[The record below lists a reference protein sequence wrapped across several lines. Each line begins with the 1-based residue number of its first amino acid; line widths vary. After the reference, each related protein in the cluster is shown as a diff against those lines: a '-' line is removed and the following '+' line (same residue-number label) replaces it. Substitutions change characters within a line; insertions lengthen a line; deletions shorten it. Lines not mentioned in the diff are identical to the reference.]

1 MNGAAP
7 ELIPDA
13 FRPTSVAMNAEKV
26 AREHLPAT
34 LDQSWAL
41 FLDVDGTLL
50 DIAEEP
56 QGVAVPA
63 HLRPDLAHL
72 SATLGGALALISGR
86 TVGELD
92 RLFAPLVLP
101 AAGQHGAEIRVDPTA
116 AIHAAPTDPVLPK
129 LVHRVR
135 AIAAIWPNV
144 EVEEKGAA
152 IAVHFRRAPEAEG
165 YLNRALGALVDTV
178 GGAVELLQG
187 KMVRE
192 LRDHRHTKGTA
203 VGIFLASPPFI
214 GRRPI
219 FIGDDVTDEDGFRA
233 VEAAG
238 GLAMAVGYHP
248 MMRRSPAFADAASVR
263 AWLTTMARKPT
274 TRRGE

>member
-1 MNGAAP
+1 MN
-7 ELIPDA
+7 
-13 FRPTSVAMNAEKV
+13 VNAV
-26 AREHLPAT
+26 ARERLPAA
-34 LDQSWAL
+34 LDASWAL

-56 QGVAVPA
+56 HAVAVPP
-63 HLRPDLAHL
+63 HLRPDLARL
-72 SATLGGALALISGR
+72 SMVLGGAVALVSGR
-86 TVGELD
+86 TVEELD

-101 AAGQHGAEIRVDPTA
+101 AAGQHGAEIRLSPSA
-116 AIHAAPTDPVLPK
+116 AIHEAPTDPVLPK
-129 LVHRVR
+129 LIPQVR
-135 AIAAIWPNV
+135 AIAAEWPNV

-152 IAVHFRRAPEAEG
+152 IAVHFRRAPEAEH
-165 YLNRALGALVDTV
+165 YLTGRLLELVEAA

-219 FIGDDVTDEDGFRA
+219 FVGDDVTDEDGFRA

-238 GLAMAVGYHP
+238 GIAMAVGFHP
-248 MMRRSPAFADAASVR
+248 KIGRAPAFADAGSVR
-263 AWLTTMARKPT
+263 TWLASLGKPSMDK
-274 TRRGE
+274 RGGA